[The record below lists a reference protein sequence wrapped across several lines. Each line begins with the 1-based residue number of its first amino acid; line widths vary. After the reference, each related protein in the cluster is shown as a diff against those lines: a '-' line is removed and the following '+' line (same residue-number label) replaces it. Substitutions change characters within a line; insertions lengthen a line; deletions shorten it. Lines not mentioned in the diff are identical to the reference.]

1 MKYTAFKC
9 VILLLLMNVF
19 TIQVGADGLQ
29 NYLQDT
35 EAGTESVVL
44 ADPAPIAK
52 VSATLEESAIASSTP
67 LDSNESI
74 LKIIELVV
82 AGVVAS
88 ALIISLL
95 VLFLGRWLAR
105 RDKNLIQ
112 KYRAEA
118 EHSVKHITS
127 ATSTIRE
134 YEKETT
140 QLIQEMEEHKTEF
153 SSHKDVIDIN
163 AKDVQKAVEKI
174 KEQEKELIQLSD
186 NVTKKMEKIQT
197 RWDEQLQQTI
207 TTTDN
212 LQKELVEK
220 LNTSNESVAK
230 MQQQKD
236 LSQDILKDFLE
247 QHDQQGNLVHEN
259 SELSLKVNST
269 LEETY
274 KESNKLIELLNK
286 NQDKVEKALKNFNE
300 KLTGYEEQAYEQFD
314 TSFQVADLARQE
326 LSANIEESR
335 THMETMRRQEVESHT
350 LNSQTKKNLESLDYS
365 KIVKISNTLDNTQDM
380 FNEMHSKVEDTRSML
395 DELKDIET
403 DIKKT
408 ARKVEKTA
416 KVGIAD
422 TKLTDIETQQ
432 IEDII
437 TDMGEEKEA
446 SIENISEPETGQILE
461 NLSNKIKTK
470 VKTETEVEKTDA
482 LDDIREDNLTIELT
496 DYKMA
501 NANSPIP
508 FFRNL
513 KQK

>member
-9 VILLLLMNVF
+9 MIFLLLMNVF
-19 TIQVGADGLQ
+19 TIQVGAEGLQ

-35 EAGTESVVL
+35 EVGADSASL
-44 ADPAPIAK
+44 ADSAPIVK
-52 VSATLEESAIASSTP
+52 VSSTP
-67 LDSNESI
+67 LNSNESI
-74 LKIIELVV
+74 MKIIELVV

-105 RDKNLIQ
+105 RDKSLIQ
-112 KYRAEA
+112 KYRTEA
-118 EHSVKHITS
+118 EQNVNHITS
-127 ATSTIRE
+127 ATSSIRE

-140 QLIQEMEEHKTEF
+140 QLIQEMEEHKSEF
-153 SSHKDVIDIN
+153 SVQKDVIDIQT
-163 AKDVQKAVEKI
+163 KEVQKAAEKI
-174 KEQEKELIQLSD
+174 KEQEKKLAELSD
-186 NVTKKMEKIQT
+186 NVTKKVEKIQT
-197 RWDEQLQQTI
+197 HWDDQLKQTI
-207 TTTDN
+207 SSTN
-212 LQKELVEK
+212 KLQKNLDEN
-220 LNTSNESVAK
+220 LNTVNDGVVK

-259 SELSLKVNST
+259 SELSLKVNSK

-274 KESNKLIELLNK
+274 KESNKLIKLLNK

-335 THMETMRRQEVESHT
+335 THMETMRRQEVQSHT

-365 KIVKISNTLDNTQDM
+365 KIVKISNTLDSTQDM

-395 DELKDIET
+395 DELKEIET

-408 ARKVEKTA
+408 ASKVEKTV
-416 KVGIAD
+416 KIGREDPELSD
-422 TKLTDIETQQ
+422 TDTQQ

-437 TDMGEEKEA
+437 TDMGEEKDLRVAKA
-446 SIENISEPETGQILE
+446 SGSVAGQTLE
-461 NLSNKIKTK
+461 NSSNKIDTK
-470 VKTETEVEKTDA
+470 IKTETEAEKIDD
-482 LDDIREDNLTIELT
+482 LDDLEKDNTTIELT

-501 NANSPIP
+501 NAKNPIP

-513 KQK
+513 KHK

>member
-1 MKYTAFKC
+1 
-9 VILLLLMNVF
+9 MNVF
-19 TIQVGADGLQ
+19 TIQAGAEGLQ
-29 NYLQDT
+29 NYLQNT
-35 EAGTESVVL
+35 ETEVGSTSL
-44 ADPAPIAK
+44 ADSTPIAPIVPIVK
-52 VSATLEESAIASSTP
+52 ESAVVKQASSTP
-67 LDSNESI
+67 FDSNESI

-112 KYRAEA
+112 QYRTEA
-118 EHSVKHITS
+118 EQNVSHITS
-127 ATSTIRE
+127 ATSSIRE
-134 YEKETT
+134 FEKETT
-140 QLIQEMEEHKTEF
+140 QLIQEMEEHKSEF
-153 SSHKDVIDIN
+153 SSQKDVIDIKT
-163 AKDVQKAVEKI
+163 KDVQKAAEKI
-174 KEQEKELIQLSD
+174 KKQEKELIQLSD
-186 NVTKKMEKIQT
+186 NVTKNIEKIQT

-207 TTTDN
+207 ATTDK
-212 LQKELVEK
+212 LQKDLDKK
-220 LNTSNESVAK
+220 LNTVNDSVVK

-259 SELSLKVNST
+259 SELSLKVNSK

-274 KESNKLIELLNK
+274 KESTVLIKLLNK
-286 NQDKVEKALKNFNE
+286 NQGKVEKALKNFNE

-326 LSANIEESR
+326 LTANIEESR
-335 THMETMRRQEVESHT
+335 THIETMRRQEVQSHT

-365 KIVKISNTLDNTQDM
+365 KIVKISNTLDSTQDM
-380 FNEMHSKVEDTRSML
+380 FNEMHTKVEDTRSML
-395 DELKDIET
+395 DELKEIET

-408 ARKVEKTA
+408 ASKVERKV
-416 KVGIAD
+416 KVGIIED
-422 TKLTDIETQQ
+422 TELSDTDTQQ

-446 SIENISEPETGQILE
+446 SIENLSESLAGKTLE
-461 NLSNKIKTK
+461 NLSDKIDIK
-470 VKTETEVEKTDA
+470 VKTENEAEKINDSDEVEEEEST
-482 LDDIREDNLTIELT
+482 TIELT

-501 NANSPIP
+501 NANNPIP

-513 KQK
+513 KHK